1 MPLPHEVA
9 ADRDP
14 EHPHDGTRQDTTM
27 AYGDNRRTPKMNK
40 RRAQLRKK
48 ARLARKAAAAKAARG
63 KA

>member
-9 ADRDP
+9 AAGVP
-14 EHPHDGTRQDTTM
+14 EPRQDTTM